1 MVEIWRSK
9 KSQWVGCWDV
19 VVGLFDFK
27 LRWTCWWSTWKI
39 RVNKIVR
46 ISICLMKMVVA
57 NDDHSIDWFL
67 IDYWSSDRAI
77 DIHKWTCKPQN
88 ISFLRTCAS
97 QNSSIN
103 VQVYCGDIGFLP
115 PIKWVPTIC
124 TPAMSLFSISK
135 ITFHELIGRDAPKRE
150 KKKNTWKYKE
160 IGLIT
165 KNRPNTNDPKEPR
178 KSRCFYAFNHF
189 SVDQT
194 N

>member
-77 DIHKWTCKPQN
+77 DIHKWTCKPQY

-150 KKKNTWKYKE
+150 KKKHLKIQRDWSHHQKPAKHQRSQRTKE
-160 IGLIT
+160 IPVFLRIQPFQ
-165 KNRPNTNDPKEPR
+165 RWPN
-178 KSRCFYAFNHF
+178 
-189 SVDQT
+189 
-194 N
+194 